1 MATNNRPIEEMGLEE
16 AINIVTSAGFYVA
29 RNREEIKQIAIKFG
43 YRVFDPIRVKTDV
56 DSIPK
61 IVRYFY
67 NRLYKKYPN
76 RNHIPNFGRD
86 NSIAKQFVES
96 RMKDVNKKVAIQE
109 CVGIIDVIFD
119 YEEQFNFQYPIN
131 DMGILG
137 QSKMS
142 WVTEKAISILNYER
156 EKEIE
161 RRVEEILQEWERA
174 RPIDLKARGRELEQM
189 LAELEASNA

>member
-1 MATNNRPIEEMGLEE
+1 MTTNNKPIAEMSLEE
-16 AINIVTSAGFYVA
+16 AISNVTSAGYCVLKD
-29 RNREEIKQIAIKFG
+29 REEIKQIAIKFG
-43 YRVFDPIRVKTDV
+43 YRVFDPIKVKTDV

-67 NRLYKKYPN
+67 TRLYKKYPDRN
-76 RNHIPNFGRD
+76 RMLNFGRD

-96 RMKDVNKKVAIQE
+96 RMKDVSKKVAIQE
-109 CVGIIDVIFD
+109 CVDIIDVIFD
-119 YEEQFNFQYPIN
+119 HEDQFNFQYPIN

-156 EKEIE
+156 EKEKE
-161 RRVEEILQEWERA
+161 RRFEERYREWERA
-174 RPIDLKARGRELEQM
+174 HPIDLKARSRELAEM
-189 LAELEASNA
+189 LAAIEKSNA

>member
-1 MATNNRPIEEMGLEE
+1 MAINNKPNEEMGLEE
-16 AINIVTSAGFYVA
+16 SIDIVTSAGYCVA
-29 RNREEIKQIAIKFG
+29 RNREEIKQIAINFG
-43 YRVFDPIRVKTDV
+43 YRVFDPIKVKTDV

-61 IVRYFY
+61 IARYFY
-67 NRLYKKYPN
+67 SRLYKKYPN
-76 RNHIPNFGRD
+76 RNRILNFGRD

-109 CVGIIDVIFD
+109 CVDIIDVIFD
-119 YEEQFNFQYPIN
+119 HEEQFNFQYPIN

-156 EKEIE
+156 EKEKQ
-161 RRVEEILQEWERA
+161 RRVEEILREWELSH
-174 RPIDLKARGRELEQM
+174 PIDLKAKARELEQR
-189 LAELEASNA
+189 LAALEASNA

>member
-1 MATNNRPIEEMGLEE
+1 MATKNKPSEEMGLEE
-16 AINIVTSAGFYVA
+16 TINIVTSAGFYVA
-29 RNREEIKQIAIKFG
+29 RDREEIKQIAIKFG
-43 YRVFDPIRVKTDV
+43 YRVFDPIKVKTDV
-56 DSIPK
+56 DSIPQ

-96 RMKDVNKKVAIQE
+96 RMKGVDKKVAIQE

-119 YEEQFNFQYPIN
+119 YEKQFNFQYPIN

-156 EKEIE
+156 EKEKE

>member
-1 MATNNRPIEEMGLEE
+1 MTINNKPSEEMGLEE
-16 AINIVTSAGFYVA
+16 AINIVTSAGYCVA
-29 RNREEIKQIAIKFG
+29 RNREEIKQVAIKFG
-43 YRVFDPIRVKTDV
+43 YGVFDPIKVKTDV

-61 IVRYFY
+61 IARYFY
-67 NRLYKKYPN
+67 TRLYKKYPN
-76 RNHIPNFGRD
+76 RNRILNFGRD

-96 RMKDVNKKVAIQE
+96 RMKGVDKKVAIQE

-156 EKEIE
+156 EKEKE
-161 RRVEEILQEWERA
+161 RRVEEILREWERA

>member
-1 MATNNRPIEEMGLEE
+1 MIINNKPIEEMGLEE
-16 AINIVTSAGFYVA
+16 AIDIVTSAGFYVVK
-29 RNREEIKQIAIKFG
+29 NREEIKQLAIKFG

-56 DSIPK
+56 DSISK
-61 IVRYFY
+61 IARYFY
-67 NRLYKKYPN
+67 TRLYKKYPN
-76 RNHIPNFGRD
+76 RNRILNFGRD

-96 RMKDVNKKVAIQE
+96 RMKGVDKKVAIQE

-119 YEEQFNFQYPIN
+119 YEEQFNFKYSII

-156 EKEIE
+156 EKENE
-161 RRVEEILQEWERA
+161 RRAEEIRLEWERA
-174 RPIDLKARGRELEQM
+174 RPIDLKARSRELAQM
-189 LAELEASNA
+189 LAAIEASNA